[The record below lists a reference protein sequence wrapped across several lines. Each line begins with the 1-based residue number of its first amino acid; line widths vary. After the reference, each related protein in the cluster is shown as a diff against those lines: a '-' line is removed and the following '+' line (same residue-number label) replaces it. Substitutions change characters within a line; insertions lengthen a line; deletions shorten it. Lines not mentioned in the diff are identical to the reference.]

1 MAELNFGKTITLSQA
16 ATLIRNNPETVFLL
30 QGEPGIGKSSILES
44 LAEDLGYDYAYIDV
58 PNMDL
63 GDICMPVV
71 DHTTRTTK
79 YYPNA
84 RFKLHEGKPVLI
96 MLDEFSKG
104 ADPVKNMLH
113 PLFEKANPR
122 LGDVPLP
129 KYYNNEYKPSI
140 VFMTGNLSTDGVG
153 DSIKAHTRN
162 RIVPVHVRKPN
173 ADEWVLWGTRAG
185 IAAEVLAFVSR
196 YPQTL
201 ESYLDD
207 DQKDNPYIFNPRK
220 PQNAFISPR
229 SLHTAS
235 NIIKARTHYDA
246 DTLIA
251 ALTGAIG
258 EAGARDIQAF
268 IAFADQLPSW
278 ESIIKDPEHATIPE
292 NPGACAVVAFGAIS
306 KVAKETID
314 SFMKYIGRFEP
325 EWQATFCIQMS
336 KNPQKQKI
344 AFSSQ
349 AFARWV
355 AANQD
360 LL

>member
-1 MAELNFGKTITLSQA
+1 MADINFGKTITLSQA
-16 ATLIRNNPETVFLL
+16 ATLIRHNPETVFLL

-84 RFKLHEGKPVLI
+84 RFKLQEGKPVLI

-129 KYYNNEYKPSI
+129 RYPQPSI
-140 VFMTGNLSTDGVG
+140 VFLTGNLSTDGVG
-153 DSIKAHTRN
+153 DSLKAHTRN

-173 ADEWVLWGTRAG
+173 AEEWVLWGSRHD
-185 IAAEVLAFVSR
+185 IAPEVLAFVSR

-201 ESYLDD
+201 ESYLDAE
-207 DQKDNPYIFNPRK
+207 QKDNPYIFNPRK
-220 PQNAFISPR
+220 PQTSFISPR

-235 NIIKARTHYDA
+235 NIVKARVHYDT
-246 DTLIA
+246 DSLIA

-258 EAGARDIQAF
+258 EAGARDLQAF

-278 ESIIKDPEHATIPE
+278 ESIIKSPEQAVIPE

-306 KVAKETID
+306 KVTKETID
-314 SFMKYIGRFEP
+314 AFMKYISRFEP

-336 KNPQKQKI
+336 KNPIKQKI

-355 AANQD
+355 ALNQD

>member
-1 MAELNFGKTITLSQA
+1 MADINFGKTITLSQA
-16 ATLIRNNPETVFLL
+16 ATLIRHNPETVFLL
-30 QGEPGIGKSSILES
+30 QGEPGIGKSSLLEA
-44 LAEDLGYDYAYIDV
+44 LAEDLGYEHAYIDV

-71 DHTTRTTK
+71 DHQTRTTK

-129 KYYNNEYKPSI
+129 RSPQPSI
-140 VFMTGNLSTDGVG
+140 VFLTGNLTTDGVG
-153 DSIKAHTRN
+153 DSLKAHTRN
-162 RIVPVHVRKPN
+162 RIVPLHVRKPN
-173 ADEWVLWGTRAG
+173 AEEWVMWGARHD
-185 IAAEVLAFVSR
+185 IAPEVLAFVSR

-201 ESYLDD
+201 ESYLDAV
-207 DQKDNPYIFNPRK
+207 QKDNPYIYNPRK
-220 PQNAFISPR
+220 PQTSFISPR

-235 NIIKARTHYDA
+235 NIVKARQHYDA
-246 DTLIA
+246 DSLIA

-258 EAGARDIQAF
+258 EAGARDLQAF
-268 IAFADQLPSW
+268 IAFADQLPTW
-278 ESIIKDPEHATIPE
+278 ESIIKNPEHATIPE

-314 SFMKYIGRFEP
+314 SFMTYIGRFEP
-325 EWQATFCIQMS
+325 EWQATFCIQMAR
-336 KNPQKQKI
+336 NPQKQKI
-344 AFSSQ
+344 AFASR
-349 AFARWV
+349 AFANWV
-355 AANQD
+355 SANQD

>member
-1 MAELNFGKTITLSQA
+1 MTKSSEINFGKTISLSQA
-16 ATLIRNNPETVFLL
+16 AALIRSNPETIFLL
-30 QGEPGIGKSSILES
+30 QGEPGIGKSSLLES
-44 LAEDLGYDYAYIDV
+44 LAESLGYEYAYIDV

-71 DHTTRTTK
+71 DHATRTTK
-79 YYPNA
+79 YYPNS
-84 RFKLHEGKPVLI
+84 RFKLQEGKPVLI

-129 KYYNNEYKPSI
+129 RYPQPSI
-140 VFMTGNLSTDGVG
+140 LFLTGNLSTDGVG
-153 DSIKAHTRN
+153 DSLKAHTLN
-162 RIVPVHVRKPN
+162 RIVPVTVRKP
-173 ADEWVLWGTRAG
+173 DDKEWLTWASKSD
-185 IAAEVLAFVSR
+185 IAPEVMAFVHRYPHVLA
-196 YPQTL
+196 
-201 ESYLDD
+201 SYLDD

-220 PQNAFISPR
+220 PQVAYVTPR

-235 NIIKARTHYDA
+235 NIVKNRQHIDN

-251 ALTGAIG
+251 ALSGAIG
-258 EAGARDIQAF
+258 EAASRDLQAF

-278 ESIIKDPEHATIPE
+278 DDIINNPKYAQVPD
-292 NPGACAVVAFGAIS
+292 NPGACSVVTYGAIS
-306 KVAKETID
+306 KVTKETMD
-314 SFMKYIGRFEP
+314 AFMTYIERFEP
-325 EWQATFCIQMS
+325 EWQAVFCIQLS
-336 KNPQKQKI
+336 KNPAKQKI
-344 AFSSQ
+344 AFGSS

-355 AANQD
+355 AQNQD